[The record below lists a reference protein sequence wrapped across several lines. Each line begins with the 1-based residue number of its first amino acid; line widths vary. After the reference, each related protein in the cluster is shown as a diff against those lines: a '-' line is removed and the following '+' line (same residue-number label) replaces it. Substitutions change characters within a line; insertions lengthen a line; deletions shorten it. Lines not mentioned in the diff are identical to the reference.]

1 MITDLQDRI
10 QNYLHDLNGEPW
22 CKKVEHFED
31 KMEKRKSEIETDK
44 NIDNR
49 HEITTIIKQSLSG
62 DETSPRRDDNED
74 KNRNKYDILFLHDSI
89 CNAIEMRRLIAG
101 SDRNGEKA
109 HYLLTLLKR
118 QVHSYRRSIMPKLY
132 FNMLELTF

>member
-1 MITDLQDRI
+1 M
-10 QNYLHDLNGEPW
+10 YDLNGEPW

-62 DETSPRRDDNED
+62 DETSPGKDDNED
-74 KNRNKYDILFLHDSI
+74 KNRNEYDILFLHDSI
-89 CNAIEMRRLIAG
+89 CNAIEMRRLITDSNRNDEKHTTYLHYWRDKFIRIG
-101 SDRNGEKA
+101 DRLGPNFT
-109 HYLLTLLKR
+109 LTCW
-118 QVHSYRRSIMPKLY
+118 
-132 FNMLELTF
+132 N

>member
-1 MITDLQDRI
+1 M
-10 QNYLHDLNGEPW
+10 YDLNGEPW

-62 DETSPRRDDNED
+62 DKTSPRRDDNED
-74 KNRNKYDILFLHDSI
+74 KNRNEYDILFLHDSI
-89 CNAIEMRRLIAG
+89 CNAIEMRPLMAG
-101 SDRNGEKA
+101 SNSNDEKHTTYL
-109 HYLLTLLKR
+109 HY
-118 QVHSYRRSIMPKLY
+118 
-132 FNMLELTF
+132 

>member
-1 MITDLQDRI
+1 M
-10 QNYLHDLNGEPW
+10 YDLNGEPW

-31 KMEKRKSEIETDK
+31 KMEKRRSEIEKDK

-49 HEITTIIKQSLSG
+49 HEITTIIKQPLSG

-74 KNRNKYDILFLHDSI
+74 KNRNEYDILFLHDSI

-101 SDRNGEKA
+101 SNRNGEKHTTYL
-109 HYLLTLLKR
+109 HY
-118 QVHSYRRSIMPKLY
+118 
-132 FNMLELTF
+132 